1 MHIRRVTSE
10 GLAHH
15 SYFVANGHEA
25 LVIDPRR
32 DVDVYLRLA
41 AEHQVRIRFV
51 LETHRNEDYVIGSP
65 ALAAYAGAEVLH
77 SARLEFGYGSA
88 VDDGDEVSIGPLR
101 LRALATP
108 GHTDESLTW
117 TLADTSTGDEPL
129 FAFSGDALFV
139 GETGRVDLYGD
150 RERAGN
156 AARLYDSLFEKIL
169 PLGDHVILLPAHGG
183 GSVCG
188 ERIAK
193 RDVST
198 LGYER
203 RHNPRLQVRDRRS
216 FVDERR
222 TGQEIR
228 PRYFERMEVWNQRG
242 SMPLFAHVPVPPAL
256 SPGQLAELQSAG
268 VVVVDARMPQAFA
281 GGHIPG
287 SYNVWQDGLASY
299 LGVVLRPEERVA
311 LVLPEHADVE
321 QVMRVLLRIG
331 FDHVEGFLRGG
342 FEAWQNEGRE
352 VERVGTLDTIDLRRR
367 LRKGEDLHVL
377 DVRKPAEHG
386 AGSLPGATPIFVGEL
401 EERLAEVPRRGTVV
415 TLCSVGHR
423 AGIAAS
429 VLKRH
434 GFDDVLVYLGGYRAW
449 RATG

>member
-1 MHIRRVTSE
+1 MQIRRVTSE

-25 LVIDPRR
+25 VVVDPRR

-88 VDDGDEVSIGPLR
+88 VDEGDEVSIGPLR
-101 LRALATP
+101 FRALATP

-117 TLADTSTGDEPL
+117 TLADTSTGEEAL
-129 FAFSGDALFV
+129 FAFTGDALFV
-139 GETGRVDLYGD
+139 GETGRVDLYGE

-169 PLGDHVILLPAHGG
+169 PLGDHVILLPSHGG

-188 ERIAK
+188 GDIAD

-203 RHNPRLQVRDRRS
+203 RHNPRLQVHDKAR

-222 TGQEIR
+222 VGREVR

-256 SPGQLAELQSAG
+256 APGQLAERVAAG
-268 VVVVDARMPQAFA
+268 AVVVDARMPQAFA

-299 LGVVLRPEERVA
+299 LGVVLRPEQRIV

-321 QVMRVLLRIG
+321 QVTRVLLRIG
-331 FDHVEGFLRGG
+331 FDDVEGFLRGG

-352 VERVGTLDTIDLRRR
+352 VERVGTIDTLTLRRR
-367 LRKGEDLHVL
+367 LAKGDDLHVL
-377 DVRKPAEHG
+377 DVRKPDERT
-386 AGSLPGATPIFVGEL
+386 AGTVPGARPIFVGEL
-401 EERLAEVPRRGTVV
+401 EERLADVPRRGTLVSM
-415 TLCSVGHR
+415 CSVGHR
-423 AGIAAS
+423 GGIAAS

-434 GFDDVLVYLGGYRAW
+434 GFDDVLLYLGGYTAW
-449 RATG
+449 QAQR

>member
-15 SYFVANGHEA
+15 SYFVVNGKEA
-25 LVIDPRR
+25 IVIDPRR

-101 LRALATP
+101 FRALATP

-117 TLADTSTGDEPL
+117 TLADTTTADEPL
-129 FAFSGDALFV
+129 FAFTGDTLFV

-156 AARLYDSLFEKIL
+156 AARLYESVFEKIL
-169 PLGDHVILLPAHGG
+169 PLGDHVVLLPSHGG

-188 ERIAK
+188 GDIVD

-203 RHNPRLQVRDRRS
+203 RHNPRLQVRDKAR

-222 TGQEIR
+222 SGGEVR

-242 SMPLFAHVPVPPAL
+242 TMPLFAHVPTPPAL
-256 SPGQLAELQSAG
+256 SPGALAERVTAG
-268 VVVVDARMPQAFA
+268 AVVVDARMPQAFA

-287 SYNVWQDGLASY
+287 SYNVWHDGLASY
-299 LGVVLRPEERVA
+299 LGIVLRPEQRLV
-311 LVLPEHADVE
+311 LVLPEQADVE
-321 QVMRVLLRIG
+321 RVTRVLLRIG

-352 VERVGTLDTIDLRRR
+352 VERVGTIDTLALRRR
-367 LRKGEDLHVL
+367 LAKGDDLHVL
-377 DVRKPAEHG
+377 DVRAPSELDDG
-386 AGSLPGATPIFVGEL
+386 TVPGAQHLFVGDL
-401 EERLAEVPRRGTVV
+401 EARLADVPRRR
-415 TLCSVGHR
+415 TLVAMCSVGHR
-423 AGIAAS
+423 GGIAAS

-434 GFDDVLVYLGGYRAW
+434 GLDDVLLYLGGYEAW
-449 RATG
+449 RAQR